1 MSKIVNLYDST
12 LFHSDLPGNE
22 PRYRV
27 ISRADS
33 ENELRLVLTTV
44 LECLRIRTINF
55 NFGFC
60 TKKSFKYVFCF
71 LFIFLHCVE
80 KD

>member
-1 MSKIVNLYDST
+1 MSKIENLYDST
-12 LFHSDLPGNE
+12 LFHSDLLGNE

-27 ISRADS
+27 TSRADN

-55 NFGFC
+55 NFDFR
-60 TKKSFKYVFCF
+60 TKKFFFDPNRINFSCTFPA
-71 LFIFLHCVE
+71 
-80 KD
+80 